1 MHIKLLIFFCI
12 FFQGE
17 MYAQKFTTSIDA
29 QLSLPQQDYY
39 KASAD
44 AGFGIRANFLYKPS
58 TTVPIK
64 FGLELG
70 MQEKGRQTQYFSGLI
85 YGFYEEFK
93 VSATNNIFSL
103 MLLTRFQPSQINNKS
118 RFFGGLKPFLD
129 LAAGWNVFFS
139 TVDVE
144 RQTYYSSYNDNYSKS
159 TKAHWAF
166 TFGPAAGLDIPLNK
180 YDDLGLELKV
190 AYLFGGHTKYLTDPY
205 IDNNAN
211 VSFKEKESR
220 TDMLIPQVGIRITIK

>member
-1 MHIKLLIFFCI
+1 MHCKIIFLFCI
-12 FFQGE
+12 LFSGKIF
-17 MYAQKFTTSIDA
+17 AQKFTTSIDA

-70 MQEKGRQTQYFSGLI
+70 MQEKGRQTQYFSGFI
-85 YGFYEEFK
+85 YGFYDEFK

-118 RFFGGLKPFLD
+118 RFFGRLKPFLD
-129 LAAGWNVFFS
+129 LSAGWNVFFS

-144 RQTYYSSYNDNYSKS
+144 RQTYYSSYNDNYSKN